1 VIGRRGALV
10 LGLGALSWPAAA
22 QTDRPDLVVRALY
35 EAHRPHVEGLGR
47 SLLTDPIARRRFFTR
62 ALGDAIARDERRAIE
77 MGMRPRLAFD
87 PMSGA
92 VEPDVRELVIG
103 EGVTEG
109 QGSRVVASFRS
120 HGTATTITYVLVREQ
135 GHWKI
140 DDIRGE
146 GAAGPW
152 SVRGVLGLP

>member
-1 VIGRRGALV
+1 MIDRRAIALV
-10 LGLGALSWPAAA
+10 LAAISWPAIA

-35 EAHRPHVEGLGR
+35 ETHRPHVEGLGR

-77 MGMRPRLAFD
+77 TGVRPRLTFD

-92 VEPDVRELVIG
+92 VEPDVRDLLIGDSVI
-103 EGVTEG
+103 EGHL
-109 QGSRVVASFRS
+109 SRVTATLVS
-120 HGTATTITYVLVREQ
+120 HGRVMHITYVLVREQ

-146 GAAGPW
+146 GVSGPW
-152 SVRGVLGLP
+152 SVRELFGVP